1 VHFRSAQKIE
11 GQRLSYEFSG
21 AVNGDMMSG
30 LLNLGEYGLAEW
42 SAQRHQYQMPEGGA
56 KPVKKA

>member
-1 VHFRSAQKIE
+1 
-11 GQRLSYEFSG
+11 LSYDFSG
-21 AVNGDMMSG
+21 AVNGDNMSG

-42 SAQRHQYQMPEGGA
+42 SAERHHYDMPDGQP